1 MDLRRLRYFA
11 AVAEQLNFTRA
22 AELMHVTQST
32 LSHQIKQLE
41 AEVGHRLFDRNGKRV
56 VITEIGEQLLPKFK
70 RALQD
75 IDDSIRG
82 VQGKTLE
89 FSGHLR
95 LGVTH
100 SLNISLIPKC
110 VAELFKRHP
119 TVKVSIKELSADTI
133 ARSIESDELDMG
145 ITYRPRN
152 GSLLSFEP
160 LCHDEMA
167 LIVPPEHP
175 FASRRRVRMSELH
188 QQQLILYTKNTATQE
203 FLDGWFKSVGAEPIV
218 LVEMNACAPMPALV
232 RNLGVPAIVSRLGF
246 PDAGDLT
253 IVPIENPTPLRT
265 PGILWRSAG
274 EPTPEAKSLAGI
286 VRRAM
291 ISSDSTRPKTV
302 PSKKER
308 PAFVRIPPERQ
319 RPLVKVV

>member
-41 AEVGHRLFDRNGKRV
+41 AEVGHRLFDRTGKRV

-75 IDDSIRG
+75 IDDSIRR
-82 VQGKTLE
+82 VQGKTME

-110 VAELFKRHP
+110 VAELFERHP
-119 TVKVSIKELSADTI
+119 SIKVSIKELSADTI

-152 GSLLSFEP
+152 SSMLSFEP

-167 LIVPPEHP
+167 LIVTRDHP
-175 FASRRRVRMSELH
+175 FASRKRIRMSELH
-188 QQQLILYTKNTATQE
+188 QQELILYTKNTATQE
-203 FLDGWFKSVGAEPIV
+203 FLDDWFGSVGAEPIV

-232 RNLGVPAIVSRLGF
+232 RNLGVPAIVSRLGL
-246 PDAGDLT
+246 PDAHDLT
-253 IVPIENPTPLRT
+253 IVPIEDPTPLRT
-265 PGILWRSAG
+265 PGILWTAVG

-291 ISSDSTRPKTV
+291 IRTESARSKTG
-302 PSKKER
+302 PSKKESR
-308 PAFVRIPPERQ
+308 PFARSPTERQ
-319 RPLVKVV
+319 QPLVKIV

>member
-11 AVAEQLNFTRA
+11 ALAEQLNFTRA

-41 AEVGHRLFDRNGKRV
+41 AEVGHQLFDRTGKRV

-75 IDDSIRG
+75 IDDSILAI
-82 VQGKTLE
+82 QGKTLA

-100 SLNISLIPKC
+100 SLNISLIPNC
-110 VAELFKRHP
+110 VGELFTRHP
-119 TVKVSIKELSADTI
+119 SMKVSIKELSADTI

-152 GSLLSFEP
+152 GSMLSFEP

-167 LIVPPEHP
+167 LIVAPSHP
-175 FASRRRVRMSELH
+175 FASRKRIRMSELH
-188 QQQLILYTKNTATQE
+188 QRELILYTKNTATQE

-218 LVEMNACAPMPALV
+218 RVEMNACAPMPALV
-232 RNLGVPAIVSRLGF
+232 RTLGVPAIVSRLGF

-265 PGILWRSAG
+265 PGILWRSDG
-274 EPTPEAKSLAGI
+274 EPMPEAKSLAVI
-286 VRRAM
+286 LRRVMMQTVSARRKT
-291 ISSDSTRPKTV
+291 ISRKESRPF
-302 PSKKER
+302 
-308 PAFVRIPPERQ
+308 ARIPVARQ